1 MDNQSL
7 EDALKRA
14 DALAR
19 NGDFTNAI
27 SVLKSVLA
35 NQPNNVQT
43 LTMLSRVYR
52 ANGNV
57 KDAIENLTNIVE
69 QTPDDPWSW
78 YDLGASY
85 ESLEDY
91 ANAASAYLKA
101 WRLNTKNARFAL
113 TAGYALWQDNQKQDA
128 LSVWSLGADIDP
140 LVRIAQFREEADVAT
155 REKSKLADTELRRH
169 FTQLFETSLEKFQ
182 SPERLVSAVW
192 PQTHFGDV
200 VYKVENQKPY
210 MFYAPDLPP
219 EPVFETSALNWAQ
232 SLKMATP
239 DVIAELNQYLTRTR
253 DYGRPYL
260 SHVSGGE
267 ESWRSLQGSEDWNAL
282 HLYKDAKL
290 ESCAEFFPKTLA
302 ALEDVPLVEMFK
314 TPMEVFFSVLKPGT
328 HIPPHFGLSNSRLT
342 AHLPLIIPKDCQIRV
357 AEHVH
362 RWEEGELFLFDDS
375 FDHEARND
383 SEDIRIVLIFETW
396 RPDLTKAEIATL
408 QHSMESRTTW
418 LNNCLLYTSPSPR
431 DRQKSRMPSSA

>member
-27 SVLKSVLA
+27 AKLNSVLTH
-35 NQPNNVQT
+35 QPNHVQT

-52 ANGNV
+52 ADGNV
-57 KDAIENLTNIVE
+57 KDAIEHLTNIVG

-91 ANAASAYLKA
+91 ANAATACLKA

-113 TAGYALWQDNQKQDA
+113 TAGYALWENNQKQEA

-140 LVRIAQFREEADVAT
+140 LVRIAQYREDADAAT

-169 FTQLFETSLEKFQ
+169 FTHLFESSLEKFN
-182 SPERLVSAVW
+182 SPKRLVSAVW

-200 VYKVENQKPY
+200 VYQVENQKPY

-219 EPVFETSALNWAQ
+219 EPVFETSELKWAQ
-232 SLKMATP
+232 SLKLATP
-239 DVIAELNQYLTRTR
+239 NIIAELNQYLTRTQ
-253 DYGRPYL
+253 DYGSPYL
-260 SHVSGGE
+260 SHVTGGE
-267 ESWRSLQGSEDWNAL
+267 ESWRSLQGSEDWK
-282 HLYKDAKL
+282 Y
-290 ESCAEFFPKTLA
+290 
-302 ALEDVPLVEMFK
+302 
-314 TPMEVFFSVLKPGT
+314 
-328 HIPPHFGLSNSRLT
+328 SRFHKINT
-342 AHLPLIIPKDCQIRV
+342 I
-357 AEHVH
+357 
-362 RWEEGELFLFDDS
+362 
-375 FDHEARND
+375 
-383 SEDIRIVLIFETW
+383 
-396 RPDLTKAEIATL
+396 
-408 QHSMESRTTW
+408 
-418 LNNCLLYTSPSPR
+418 
-431 DRQKSRMPSSA
+431 